1 MGNGWGP
8 AVVDSQQEYD
18 FIKEGQQGFINSIS
32 YWIGGSTDNQ
42 TDDIFNYTFYI
53 SNDTGKIYLTQN

>member
-8 AVVDSQQEYD
+8 AVINSQQEYD

-42 TDDIFNYTFYI
+42 TDDIFDYTYYI
-53 SNDTGKIYLTQN
+53 SNATGKI